1 MDKKYTEGIA
11 VSSDSALYGSKAD
24 KVISHWN
31 HLARSF
37 SYFDKEFTELYDLV
51 QTVAKKNRAFEEEV
65 AEIANSTSSDAGV
78 VRGCGGTTVRGCG
91 GSTVRGCGGSTV
103 RGCGSSSTVSGCGGS
118 STSNNTSTV
127 TGCGGSSPTTS
138 TSTVSGCGGS
148 TVRGSGSYTT
158 SSGGGGSSR
167 VPLNGG
173 NVNSTVTYY
182 AAE

>member
-1 MDKKYTEGIA
+1 MQTFDYEQVSTKMEQLKVVFEDFAKRLDTMDKKYTEGIA

-37 SYFDKEFTELYDLV
+37 SYFDKEFTELYELV

-65 AEIANSTSSDAGV
+65 AGIANSTSSDVGV

-91 GSTVRGCGGSTV
+91 GSTVRG
-103 RGCGSSSTVSGCGGS
+103 
-118 STSNNTSTV
+118 
-127 TGCGGSSPTTS
+127 
-138 TSTVSGCGGS
+138 
-148 TVRGSGSYTT
+148 SGSYTT
-158 SSGGGGSSR
+158 SSGGGGGSSR

-173 NVNSTVTYY
+173 RVNSTVSYY